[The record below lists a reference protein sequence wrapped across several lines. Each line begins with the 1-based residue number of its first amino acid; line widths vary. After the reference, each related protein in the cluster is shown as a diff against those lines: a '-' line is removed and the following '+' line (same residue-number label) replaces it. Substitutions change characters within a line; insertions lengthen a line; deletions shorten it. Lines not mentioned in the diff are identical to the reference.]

1 MRVLSLAI
9 DMNCYFAPAGPRE
22 SIVFGACR
30 PGYPAE
36 NVGSG
41 DVNAWISTMDENN
54 IERVCCLLST
64 EQLAFYDGLI
74 NQYQRVYGEEHVLHA
89 PVEDYSVVSLESFG
103 DHILPFLRCSLESG
117 MPTVVHCSAGIGRT
131 GQVLALWLAV
141 ERGYSLEEAVQT
153 VRRHFR
159 DPLESIS
166 ISQLQS
172 VYEALC

>member
-1 MRVLSLAI
+1 
-9 DMNCYFAPAGPRE
+9 MNCYFAPAGPRE

-36 NVGSG
+36 NVDSG
-41 DVNAWISTMDENN
+41 DVGAWISTMDGND

-64 EQLAFYDGLI
+64 EQLAFYDELI
-74 NQYQRVYGEEHVLHA
+74 DQYRTAYGDEHVLHA
-89 PVEDYSVVSLESFG
+89 PVEDYSVVSPDSFS
-103 DHILPFLRCSLESG
+103 DRILPFLRHSVESE
-117 MPTVVHCSAGIGRT
+117 MPTVVHCSAGVGRT

-141 ERGYSLEEAVQT
+141 ERGYSLEKAVQT

-166 ISQLQS
+166 ISELQS
-172 VYEALC
+172 VYETLC